1 MELDGMFQDHIYTRR
16 PLMPNWCNNNI
27 TITGPKKIIDKIEKI
42 AKNEKYEKPEDGLLH
57 YFHPMP
63 KGLRDTTADGS
74 KDKAMMKKYGYSN
87 WYDWAVDNWSTKWD
101 IHEFHGVERWD
112 GIEFEEGTGKIT
124 FGFESAWAP
133 PIGAYDKFIDENPDV
148 SIRATYF
155 EGGCDFMG
163 IWDNGID
170 DCWTISDTAPKGS
183 KDKFWKTSAGKEL
196 DDLYGLT
203 ESMAE
208 YEADQEAERIGDNKE
223 IIDYS
228 KGEKVNVD

>member
-1 MELDGMFQDHIYTRR
+1 
-16 PLMPNWCNNNI
+16 MPNWCNNNI

-74 KDKAMMKKYGYSN
+74 KNKAMMKKHGFSN
-87 WYDWAVDNWSTKWD
+87 WYDWAVENWSTKWD
-101 IHEFHGVERWD
+101 IHEFHGVERTEL
-112 GIEFEEGTGKIT
+112 GIDESQIS

-133 PIGAYDKFIDENPDV
+133 PIGAYDKFIDENPNV
-148 SIRATYF
+148 SIRATYM

-170 DCWTISDTAPKGS
+170 DCWTISEIAPKGS

-203 ESMAE
+203 ENMAE
-208 YEADQEAERIGDNKE
+208 YEAQQEAKKE
-223 IIDYS
+223 DVHEYT
-228 KGEKVNVD
+228 KGEKDNV

>member
-1 MELDGMFQDHIYTRR
+1 
-16 PLMPNWCNNNI
+16 MPNWCNNNI
-27 TITGPKKIIDKIEKI
+27 TITGPKKVIDKIEKI
-42 AKNEKYEKPEDGLLH
+42 TKKDKPGLLN

-74 KDKAMMKKYGYSN
+74 KDKAMIKKYGYSS

-101 IHEFHGVERWD
+101 VNEFHGVERTEL
-112 GIEFEEGTGKIT
+112 GIDESEIS
-124 FGFESAWAP
+124 FGFDSAWAP
-133 PIGAYDKFIDENPDV
+133 PINAYDKFIEDNSNV
-148 SIRATYF
+148 TIRATYF

-183 KDKFWKTSAGKEL
+183 EDKFWKTSAGKEL

-203 ESMAE
+203 ENMAQ

-228 KGEKVNVD
+228 KGEKVNV

>member
-1 MELDGMFQDHIYTRR
+1 
-16 PLMPNWCNNNI
+16 MPNWCNNNI
-27 TITGPKKIIDKIEKI
+27 KITGPNKIIDKIEKI
-42 AKNEKYEKPEDGLLH
+42 VKDESGKSGQLLNH
-57 YFHPMP
+57 FHPMP
-63 KGLRDTTADGS
+63 EGLRNTTADGS
-74 KDKAMMKKYGYSN
+74 KDKAMIKKYGYSS

-101 IHEFHGVERWD
+101 VNEFHGVERTEL
-112 GIEFEEGTGKIT
+112 GIDESEIS
-124 FGFESAWAP
+124 FGFDSAWAP
-133 PIGAYDKFIDENPDV
+133 PINAYDKFIEDNSNV
-148 SIRATYF
+148 TIRATYF

-183 KDKFWKTSAGKEL
+183 IDKFWKTSAGKEL

-203 ESMAE
+203 ENMAQ

-228 KGEKVNVD
+228 KGEKVNV

>member
-1 MELDGMFQDHIYTRR
+1 
-16 PLMPNWCNNNI
+16 MPNWCNNNI
-27 TITGPKKIIDKIEKI
+27 KITGPNKIIDKIEKI
-42 AKNEKYEKPEDGLLH
+42 VKDESGKSGQLLNH
-57 YFHPMP
+57 FYPMP
-63 KGLRDTTADGS
+63 LVLDDTVAGPEPKTKKEKLAS
-74 KDKAMMKKYGYSN
+74 QKRKDETGFDN
-87 WYDWAVDNWSTKWD
+87 WYDWRVANWSTKWD
-101 IHEFHGVERWD
+101 VNEFYSVDRNNINNKESQ
-112 GIEFEEGTGKIT
+112 IT
-124 FGFESAWAP
+124 LGFDSAWAP
-133 PIGAYDKFIDENPDV
+133 PIGAYEHFIDENSNV

-170 DCWTISDTAPKGS
+170 DCWTISDTAPNGS
-183 KDKFWKTSAGKEL
+183 TDKFWKTSPGKEL

-228 KGEKVNVD
+228 KGEKVNV

>member
-1 MELDGMFQDHIYTRR
+1 
-16 PLMPNWCNNNI
+16 MPNWCNNNI
-27 TITGPKKIIDKIEKI
+27 KITGPNKIIDKIEKI
-42 AKNEKYEKPEDGLLH
+42 VKDESGKSGQLLNH
-57 YFHPMP
+57 FHPMP

-74 KDKAMMKKYGYSN
+74 KDKAMIKKYGYSS

-101 IHEFHGVERWD
+101 VNEFHGVERTEL
-112 GIEFEEGTGKIT
+112 GIDESEIS
-124 FGFESAWAP
+124 FGFDSAWAP
-133 PIGAYDKFIDENPDV
+133 PINAYDKFIEDNSNV
-148 SIRATYF
+148 TIRATYF

-183 KDKFWKTSAGKEL
+183 IDKFWKTSAGKEL

-203 ESMAE
+203 ENMAQ

-228 KGEKVNVD
+228 KGEKVNV

>member
-1 MELDGMFQDHIYTRR
+1 
-16 PLMPNWCNNNI
+16 MPNWCNNNI
-27 TITGPKKIIDKIEKI
+27 TITGPNKIIDKIEKI
-42 AKNEKYEKPEDGLLH
+42 VKDESGKSGQLLNH
-57 YFHPMP
+57 FHPMP

-74 KDKAMMKKYGYSN
+74 KDKAMIKKYGYSS

-101 IHEFHGVERWD
+101 VNEFHGVERTEL
-112 GIEFEEGTGKIT
+112 GIDESEIS
-124 FGFESAWAP
+124 FGFDSAWAP
-133 PIGAYDKFIDENPDV
+133 PINAYDKFIEDNSNV
-148 SIRATYF
+148 TIRATYF

-183 KDKFWKTSAGKEL
+183 IDKFWKTSAGKEL

-203 ESMAE
+203 ENMAQ

-228 KGEKVNVD
+228 KGEKVNV

>member
-1 MELDGMFQDHIYTRR
+1 
-16 PLMPNWCNNNI
+16 MPNWCNNNI
-27 TITGPKKIIDKIEKI
+27 KITGPNKIIDKIEKI
-42 AKNEKYEKPEDGLLH
+42 VKDESGKSGQLLNH
-57 YFHPMP
+57 FHPMP

-74 KDKAMMKKYGYSN
+74 KDKAMIKKYGYSS

-101 IHEFHGVERWD
+101 VNEFHGVERTEL
-112 GIEFEEGTGKIT
+112 GIDESEIS
-124 FGFESAWAP
+124 FGFDSAWAP
-133 PIGAYDKFIDENPDV
+133 PINAYDKFIEDNSNV
-148 SIRATYF
+148 TIRATYF

-183 KDKFWKTSAGKEL
+183 EDKFWKTSAGKEL

-203 ESMAE
+203 ENMAQ

-228 KGEKVNVD
+228 KGEKVNV

>member
-1 MELDGMFQDHIYTRR
+1 
-16 PLMPNWCNNNI
+16 MPNWCNNNI
-27 TITGPKKIIDKIEKI
+27 TITGPNKIIDKIEKI
-42 AKNEKYEKPEDGLLH
+42 VKNEKYEKPEDGLLE
-57 YFHPMP
+57 YFYPMP

-101 IHEFHGVERWD
+101 LHEFHGVERINRID
-112 GIEFEEGTGKIT
+112 ESEIS
-124 FGFESAWAP
+124 FGFDSAWAP
-133 PIGAYDKFIDENPDV
+133 PIGAYEHFIDENSNV

-183 KDKFWKTSAGKEL
+183 IDKFWKTSAGKEL

-203 ESMAE
+203 ENMAE
-208 YEADQEAERIGDNKE
+208 YEAQQEEERIGDNKE

-228 KGEKVNVD
+228 KGEKVNVGG

>member
-1 MELDGMFQDHIYTRR
+1 
-16 PLMPNWCNNNI
+16 MPNWCNNNI
-27 TITGPKKIIDKIEKI
+27 TITGPNKIIDKIEKI
-42 AKNEKYEKPEDGLLH
+42 VKNEKYEKPEDGLLE
-57 YFHPMP
+57 YFYPMP

-74 KDKAMMKKYGYSN
+74 KDKAMIKKYGYSS

-101 IHEFHGVERWD
+101 VHEFYGDNCDRNYINDDESE
-112 GIEFEEGTGKIT
+112 IS
-124 FGFESAWAP
+124 FGFDTAWAP
-133 PIGAYDKFIDENPDV
+133 PINAYEHFIDENSNV
-148 SIRATYF
+148 TIRATYF

-183 KDKFWKTSAGKEL
+183 IDKFWKTSAGKEL

-203 ESMAE
+203 ENMAE
-208 YEADQEAERIGDNKE
+208 YEAQQEEERIGDNKE

-228 KGEKVNVD
+228 KGEKVNVGG

>member
-1 MELDGMFQDHIYTRR
+1 
-16 PLMPNWCNNNI
+16 MPNWCNNNI
-27 TITGPKKIIDKIEKI
+27 TITGPNKIIDKIEKI
-42 AKNEKYEKPEDGLLH
+42 VKNEKYEKPEDGLLE
-57 YFHPMP
+57 YFYPMP

-101 IHEFHGVERWD
+101 VNEFHGVERTEL
-112 GIEFEEGTGKIT
+112 GIDESEIS
-124 FGFESAWAP
+124 FGFDSAWAP
-133 PIGAYDKFIDENPDV
+133 PINAYDKFIEDNSNV
-148 SIRATYF
+148 TIRATYF

-183 KDKFWKTSAGKEL
+183 IDKFWKTSAGKEL

-203 ESMAE
+203 ENMAE
-208 YEADQEAERIGDNKE
+208 YEAQQEEERIGDNKE

-228 KGEKVNVD
+228 KGEKVNV

>member
-1 MELDGMFQDHIYTRR
+1 
-16 PLMPNWCNNNI
+16 MPNWCNNNI
-27 TITGPKKIIDKIEKI
+27 KITGPNKIIDKIEKI
-42 AKNEKYEKPEDGLLH
+42 VKDESGKSGQLLNH
-57 YFHPMP
+57 FHPMP
-63 KGLRDTTADGS
+63 EGLRNTTADGS
-74 KDKAMMKKYGYSN
+74 KDKAMIKKYGYSS

-101 IHEFHGVERWD
+101 VNEFHGVERTEL
-112 GIEFEEGTGKIT
+112 GIDESEIS
-124 FGFESAWAP
+124 FGFDSAWAP
-133 PIGAYDKFIDENPDV
+133 PINAYDKFIEDNSNV
-148 SIRATYF
+148 TIRATYF

-183 KDKFWKTSAGKEL
+183 EDKFWKTSAGKEL

-203 ESMAE
+203 ENMAQ

-228 KGEKVNVD
+228 KGEKVNV